1 LNDNTAATERDSVGV
16 AFVRFDYDVEKAAFA
31 VEQSPLPNE
40 YADML
45 RKGY

>member
-1 LNDNTAATERDSVGV
+1 M
-16 AFVRFDYDVEKAAFA
+16 RFEYEIEKAVKA
-31 VEQSPLPNE
+31 VENNPLANE